1 MFAPPPDLPM
11 LPSASCSTQYERV
24 LLLPMVCCVPPMHH
38 TMVPGRFS
46 AINCAAAFTVS
57 GGTSV
62 TRWVSSGVHFA
73 TSSRIS
79 SIP

>member
-1 MFAPPPDLPM
+1 M
-11 LPSASCSTQYERV
+11 LPSASCSTQYARV

-46 AINCAAAFTVS
+46 AMSCAAAFTVS

-73 TSSRIS
+73 TSARIS